1 MKVYFHL
8 GTDLKCAGSVTF
20 ILLKKEITKE
30 KKSIIDIIFPE
41 KRTGFSV
48 TFKEY
53 THLIY
58 IHYRLSIP

>member
-1 MKVYFHL
+1 MKVYFHIR
-8 GTDLKCAGSVTF
+8 THLKCAGSVTF
-20 ILLKKEITKE
+20 ILLKKEIAKE
-30 KKSIIDIIFPE
+30 KKSIIDIIFPK
-41 KRTGFSV
+41 KRSRFSV